1 MYLKLRAS
9 RFKCLPSLAAVRVHL
24 EMAGVNGKMLAVV
37 LIFAQMDGAQARN
50 AGILNTLD
58 TDAPSS
64 ITLRTPGETMAD
76 VHAAAADALR
86 VVFAIALATRRCS
99 LGLCCQVSRMEDSRA
114 VEQMAHDG
122 KTALRA
128 ELAQWRQGSV
138 VARASCNSDSFVA
151 GVSVADP
158 RDS

>member
-1 MYLKLRAS
+1 VYLKLRAS

-24 EMAGVNGKMLAVV
+24 EMASVNGKMLAVV

-86 VVFAIALATRRCS
+86 V
-99 LGLCCQVSRMEDSRA
+99 SRMEDSRA
-114 VEQMAHDG
+114 VEQMANDG

-128 ELAQWRQGSV
+128 ELAQWRRLSRRSTGFQTA
-138 VARASCNSDSFVA
+138 ARPGTPTSD
-151 GVSVADP
+151 
-158 RDS
+158 RE